1 MSTRSMLR
9 ARRMARLMVQLE
21 IAARQAQL
29 REEHDAAERLWLQ
42 RETLQF
48 DRSKLLRT
56 MWGAKE
62 NPHRP

>member
-1 MSTRSMLR
+1 
-9 ARRMARLMVQLE
+9 MARLMVQLE